1 MLYVERVVSSLKK
14 GCDVTL
20 GPRTV
25 IVGPNGAGKSTI
37 VQSIELA
44 ANGWVSDMEGRSRVK
59 LHTALARLFP
69 EDVRRF
75 SSVVLSDGTKLEWQL
90 EDGGKPGTFKKPD
103 HNPSVV
109 VRWPFQD
116 LSDVLKGDAN
126 TVAAW
131 LEQQVI
137 GELKESELI
146 SALPPAVRDITRDF
160 VKKQRKFDFIALAK
174 DAKNESKN
182 LKTQATRMEK
192 TIESMTEGIAP
203 PLDDE
208 ARIELEN
215 KLNEFTSPKPGV
227 SQETFNNAKA
237 VVEGITEDL
246 SRAKAELVKL
256 PTLPD
261 TMAEVVKRVTLAQGM
276 LKGHAEHL
284 PMDDCWICGNDKPDF
299 VGQAQKL
306 AEARAK
312 IAKFVE
318 IAEKQQELVVE
329 IGNIEEKLNVN
340 KTIFNSMV
348 VAESVNDHE
357 RRLVMSRI
365 AADDAARKTWANAE
379 ATTKE
384 ADQLRSR
391 ADLLSLAGA
400 ALEKAGKQYL
410 DKRKS
415 DFEAKVSSYLPE
427 GERIGVDLDSS
438 RFGLIRDGE
447 LHSALSGAEWSRV
460 LLALASAQDEG
471 SSTPSLLVPE
481 DRAWDP
487 DTLSRV
493 MKALSTSPVQVI
505 IMSTVAPS
513 VVEEGW
519 TCINL

>member
-1 MLYVERVVSSLKK
+1 MLYVERVSSSLKK
-14 GCDVTL
+14 GCDLQL

-25 IVGPNGAGKSTI
+25 IVGPNGAGKSTV

-69 EDVRRF
+69 EGVRRF
-75 SSVVLSDGTKLEWQL
+75 SKVVLSDGSNLEWEL
-90 EDGGKPGTFKKPD
+90 EDGGKLGSYKKPE
-103 HNPSVV
+103 HNPSVL
-109 VRWPFQD
+109 VRWPIQD
-116 LSDVLKGDAN
+116 LTEVLKGDAN

-137 GELKESELI
+137 GELRESELI

-192 TIESMTEGIAP
+192 TIESMTEGISP

-208 ARIELEN
+208 ARAELEN
-215 KLNEFTSPKPGV
+215 RLNEFSSPRPGV
-227 SQETFNNAKA
+227 TRETYDKAKVIVDGFKNEIA
-237 VVEGITEDL
+237 GAKEALSFLADL
-246 SRAKAELVKL
+246 
-256 PTLPD
+256 PP

-284 PMDDCWICGNDKPDF
+284 PMDDCWVCGNDKPNF
-299 VGQAQKL
+299 VAQAKRL

-312 IAKFVE
+312 IASFIE
-318 IAEKQQELVVE
+318 IAEKRQDLLEE
-329 IGNIEEKLNVN
+329 ISKNEDLLKANEM
-340 KTIFNSMV
+340 IFKSMV
-348 VAESVNDHE
+348 VAESVSDHE
-357 RRLVMSRI
+357 RRLVMGRI
-365 AADDAARKTWANAE
+365 AADDAARKTWSNVD

-384 ADQLRSR
+384 VDQLRSR
-391 ADLLSLAGA
+391 ADLLTLAGN

-410 DKRKS
+410 ERRKS
-415 DFEAKVSSYLPE
+415 EFESKVSSYLPE
-427 GERIGVDLDSS
+427 GETIGVDLETS
-438 RFGLIRDGE
+438 RFGLMRDGE

-460 LLALASAQDEG
+460 LLALASAQDG
-471 SSTPSLLVPE
+471 GGSTPSLLVPE

-487 DTLSRV
+487 DTLARV

-513 VVEEGW
+513 SVDEGW